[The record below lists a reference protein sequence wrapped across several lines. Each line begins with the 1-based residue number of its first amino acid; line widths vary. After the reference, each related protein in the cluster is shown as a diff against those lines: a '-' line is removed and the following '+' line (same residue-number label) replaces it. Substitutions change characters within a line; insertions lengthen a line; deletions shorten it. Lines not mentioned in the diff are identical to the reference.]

1 METRFLQ
8 SFGSNDFTIF
18 VAVKL
23 PIMKFKLLIFLF
35 LFSGLISRG
44 QFQEGLPTSL
54 QSDNL
59 REIHSIT
66 ISGLTPSKPAT
77 TTEPTPMRAGYTIPL
92 DRNIERQGQWG
103 AIENSK
109 YFWRLAIKVA
119 QAEGLNLYIENLAL
133 LEGER
138 LFIYNKDHSIV
149 NGPFTNKD
157 NGKHF
162 VSDFVGGNEITIEL
176 NTRHIIK
183 ELPFQLGEVGV
194 SINKRI
200 SDRDFGDSQFCEVP
214 VNCPEG
220 NDWQNEKRGV
230 ARILVKAGSS
240 LWWCTGSLVNNTN
253 NDKTPYF
260 LTANHCGQSANET
273 DYAAWKFYFDFE
285 SPDCDIPVPE
295 PESVK
300 LTGSKLLAKAP
311 NSTSSGSDFK
321 LLLLTDEMP
330 EDFYP
335 WYNGWD
341 RTDEASQNGVCIHHP
356 EGDIKMISTYTEAIV
371 SVRYNNPTPNE
382 NGIYWKVN
390 WAITQSNYGVTEG
403 GSSGSPLFNPSGNII
418 GGLTG
423 GQASCNS
430 PDLPDYYGKFSYSWE
445 SNGSDSTRQLKYW
458 LDPKNIGTSFLKGS
472 DFDSTD
478 FYADFSADT
487 RNINMGESVQFT
499 NLSSG
504 NINKYEWLFPGGEPS
519 TFSGENPPLIRYT
532 ASGNFDVKFT
542 VSGAGKSNSKL
553 KKAYIQVLPKIY
565 PNPSTGKI
573 TISFG
578 KEGANLEE
586 LQLFVY
592 DITGRNINFFVQ
604 PTDDESAIV
613 LDLSQQRRGMYLIR
627 LIQSGKTQVLKVIV
641 SK

>member
-1 METRFLQ
+1 MISLFLLAK
-8 SFGSNDFTIF
+8 F
-18 VAVKL
+18 VAN
-23 PIMKFKLLIFLF
+23 MKNYLLFLF
-35 LFSGLISRG
+35 LVFLSCFANG
-44 QFQEGLPTSL
+44 Q
-54 QSDNL
+54 
-59 REIHSIT
+59 
-66 ISGLTPSKPAT
+66 T
-77 TTEPTPMRAGYTIPL
+77 TTYSKTASSQFELNQDIQFIEIQSQTPPHQTASELPVPLLAGYTISL
-92 DRNIERQGQWG
+92 DNEVIEQGRWEQL
-103 AIENSK
+103 NSNLTV
-109 YFWRLAIKVA
+109 WRLALRVNT
-119 QAEGLNLYIENLAL
+119 AEGLNLYFENFNLQAK
-133 LEGER
+133 EK
-138 LFIYNKDHSIV
+138 LFVYNKDKSVVLGAFSEH
-149 NGPFTNKD
+149 D
-157 NGKHF
+157 NGDYF
-162 VSDFVGGNEITIEL
+162 VTDFISDNEIILEL
-176 NTRHIIK
+176 NSNNSANT
-183 ELPFQLGEVGV
+183 LPFLLSELGV
-194 SINKRI
+194 SVNKRATE
-200 SDRDFGDSQFCEVP
+200 RDFGDSQFCEVP

-285 SPDCDIPVPE
+285 SPDCDIPVLE

-341 RTDEASQNGVCIHHP
+341 RTDEASQKGVCIHHP

-458 LDPKNIGTSFLKGS
+458 LDPKNIGISFLKGS